1 MDDSEF
7 QKLRDLLMRNEEFRQ
22 RGYEEPTEN
31 FGARLGRSYGGVNP
45 HPRVLEQDVQRIA
58 GQLEARWPSF
68 TGLDPV
74 RQRVLIHIAFDL
86 SVAGLLML
94 RRFIVAVECG
104 FWETAAEEM
113 LISQWGKHDRR
124 QAAIL
129 AEMMRVG
136 RDLTASQPRT
146 A

>member
-1 MDDSEF
+1 V
-7 QKLRDLLMRNEEFRQ
+7 R
-22 RGYEEPTEN
+22 
-31 FGARLGRSYGGVNP
+31 
-45 HPRVLEQDVQRIA
+45 RIA
-58 GQLEARWPSF
+58 EQLEVRWPSF

-94 RRFIVAVECG
+94 RRFLVAVECG